1 MFDTQDF
8 QPTDA
13 VEANTGCSTIASGA
27 IDATVDEPLQFPCTL
42 KQVAEK
48 LGVSYNTLKNN
59 WIQKIEG
66 IYEGYQP
73 VRNSRKFVTAF
84 GFSAIENYVIQVFNG
99 RMGFEEY
106 AENERKIHNIIQAQ
120 YVENIDKAENDP
132 GIDQIDHDELAQQT
146 YTNPLDEL
154 MNWTPPATAKGE
166 IVRSV
171 KAELAPPQTTEEVE
185 QNRLAKRTEHQELM
199 ANLNKMLEFAEKQT
213 DLYIESLRNKD
224 SETREHLEE
233 LRIREIQIAEKLRI
247 AQEEEVKAQ
256 VRERELQKVETQTL
270 GNLVNFQDRLNR
282 RVGRSG

>member
-13 VEANTGCSTIASGA
+13 VEANTGCSTLAPGA

-42 KQVAEK
+42 KQVADK

-120 YVENIDKAENDP
+120 YVENIANAENDP
-132 GIDQIDHDELAQQT
+132 GIDQIDHDEL
-146 YTNPLDEL
+146 NLFPEL
-154 MNWTPPATAKGE
+154 FEGE
-166 IVRSV
+166 IVDPGEPLSTSSALATREVTSLTSLEEQHLQVSEATTKLLSQLERIKQAARHSTLQYQEQLQTQIDDQNVVLAALTETETELQAQIEIQKQLEIKTRVQSELVNHAQTQV
-171 KAELAPPQTTEEVE
+171 K
-185 QNRLAKRTEHQELM
+185 
-199 ANLNKMLEFAEKQT
+199 NKVV
-213 DLYIESLRNKD
+213 SLRD
-224 SETREHLEE
+224 FT
-233 LRIREIQIAEKLRI
+233 
-247 AQEEEVKAQ
+247 
-256 VRERELQKVETQTL
+256 
-270 GNLVNFQDRLNR
+270 NR
-282 RVGRSG
+282 RSGKSG